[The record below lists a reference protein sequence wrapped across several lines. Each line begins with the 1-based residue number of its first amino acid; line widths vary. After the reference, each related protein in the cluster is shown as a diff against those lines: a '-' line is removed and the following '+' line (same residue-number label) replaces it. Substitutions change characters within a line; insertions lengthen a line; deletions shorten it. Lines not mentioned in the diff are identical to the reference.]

1 MSLYIVSGN
10 GGPLPRN
17 TYVYRYEEGFVAADM
32 RKTKRGNLRYA
43 GDLNQIIIP
52 THALAPYVTLLS
64 PTAGEYYWK
73 DGEIQRKTFIW
84 TPKI

>member
-1 MSLYIVSGN
+1 MSLYIVSSS

-32 RKTKRGNLRYA
+32 RRTKRGNLSYA

-52 THALAPYVTLLS
+52 TQVLAPYVTLLS
-64 PTAGEYYWK
+64 PTAGEYYWEG
-73 DGEIQRKTFIW
+73 GEIHRRSFIW
-84 TPKI
+84 TPTI